1 MANKKQ
7 DADEKRAADL
17 VGDDDMPAGH
27 NSQTV
32 AAQQLR
38 SFIERLE
45 RLDEEKKVITD
56 DRKEVLAE
64 AKGNGFDTKAIN
76 TIIKLRKKDA
86 AERQEEEDIL
96 NLYKSALGME

>member
-1 MANKKQ
+1 MANKKP
-7 DADEKRAADL
+7 DADAKRAADL
-17 VGDDDMPAGH
+17 VGDDDMPSGH

-56 DRKEVLAE
+56 DRKEVMAE
-64 AKGNGFDTKAIN
+64 AKGNGFDTKAI
-76 TIIKLRKKDA
+76 TKIIRMRKQDA
-86 AERQEEEDIL
+86 AERQEEEAIVD
-96 NLYKSALGME
+96 LYKSALGME